1 MGRIVF
7 FKRFTAKSRQN
18 PGKIPA
24 RSALIMNRLIVLC
37 FAALMVATSSQEC
50 GKRFHNQQLD
60 ELQQWIVGGVT
71 AMKGGY
77 PYQVSFEYND
87 WMFGSKQHIC
97 GATIINSKWVITAAH
112 CIVAG
117 KSGMNYN
124 VVVGRHSLSR
134 SGSPMKRHQVKKV
147 VVHPKW
153 TGDREEEMSNDIAL
167 IEVRK
172 PIKFN
177 NFVQPACL
185 PDNVATDPATLYK
198 PGTPAL
204 ISGWGEMDPKAP
216 DQMDPGRSPTVLRA
230 ASIPLI
236 EWNECKN
243 ANYLYQEMVTKTM
256 TCAGYMTG
264 GIDGCQGDSG
274 GPLVKVVDGK
284 ATLIG
289 VVSWGIGCAQP
300 NNPGIYTNVGFEL
313 EWIRNYIKK

>member
-37 FAALMVATSSQEC
+37 FAALIAATSSQEC

-71 AMKGGY
+71 ATKGGY
-77 PYQVSFEYND
+77 PYQVSLEYND
-87 WMFGSKQHIC
+87 WMSGSKWHIC

-112 CIVAG
+112 RFIED

-134 SGSPMKRHQVKKV
+134 SGAPMKRHQVK
-147 VVHPKW
+147 
-153 TGDREEEMSNDIAL
+153 RA
-167 IEVRK
+167 
-172 PIKFN
+172 IKFN
-177 NFVQPACL
+177 TFVQPACL

-198 PGTPAL
+198 PGTSAL
-204 ISGWGEMDPKAP
+204 ISGWMGP
-216 DQMDPGRSPTVLRA
+216 PTSEILRA

-243 ANYLYQEMVTKTM
+243 A
-256 TCAGYMTG
+256 
-264 GIDGCQGDSG
+264 
-274 GPLVKVVDGK
+274 
-284 ATLIG
+284 
-289 VVSWGIGCAQP
+289 
-300 NNPGIYTNVGFEL
+300 
-313 EWIRNYIKK
+313 